1 MLIKNAMLFID
12 FRIYH
17 IFIALSLVI
26 QTKKKFDNSNLISM
40 IVYIFKVK
48 KEKKLSSSFFRST
61 SIKDN
66 GCQRQ
71 RQKCIRSL

>member
-26 QTKKKFDNSNLISM
+26 QTEKKFDNSNLISM

-48 KEKKLSSSFFRST
+48 KETIEFIFSFY
-61 SIKDN
+61 KY
-66 GCQRQ
+66 QR
-71 RQKCIRSL
+71 